1 LVLVAAAVACMSLIL
16 LGAAAGPARAQD
28 GVGPVQLAVT
38 VVPPSDAAGPRPT
51 GGVVMS
57 VDGRRL
63 VSIPLVRGLGSLTSI
78 TPQVVVALALV
89 GRRVT
94 ISYSGDS
101 NYEASA
107 RISVT
112 LPTRGLLTIVARPKD
127 TAPPSVE
134 IRSPGDGKRYG
145 LGEAVVADY
154 ACHDPDGRS
163 AVTTCEGP
171 VASGGALDTS
181 VAGTFSFTVKAEDA
195 RGNATPQTVTYVV
208 GDAANGSAIS
218 APEATTGSSSEPG
231 GQGGA
236 PSVPASP
243 PPAPPVTA
251 PPALPPAHVQV
262 QPRFGPLAAA
272 PVVPRSGSSPPNS
285 GARAPTPAAPVPGVA
300 GAAVGPAFASFDPRA
315 DPAKTIGILVAAF
328 TLLQLGASTGGL
340 ALARGGGGVART
352 TRRRRSGQQGSE
364 PQPDSTYDSVPVE
377 FLSAGLGAVAV
388 GDRSRT
394 WSWPGTR
401 RLDALS
407 ATLPARLSRRS
418 PLLARVAADGTYL
431 RAILGSAWSL
441 GLLAGLVLGV
451 AALQNTGGDAL
462 PPVAA
467 LTIAIAVLGVLDAA
481 AGLVAVLTFTIG
493 VLLLGGVDSSADLR
507 VVLSLDALW
516 FTVPL
521 LAGAARP
528 LRRPPTRSLGQ
539 SWDRAADFVIA
550 SLIGAWAVN
559 KIILALPGVA
569 GRELA
574 IAEHADTAAFCV
586 LAALVVRLA
595 AETIAA
601 HLYPRRLDTS
611 EADDVPKPGELQR
624 LGASVLRTALFV
636 FFAYIVVGSGWQLWA
651 GAALFIIPQ
660 ILAVFEERFSNSPA
674 LSGVLPRGLLALVLM
689 LFVATAVGALLLDT
703 MDEHSKT
710 FLADGFVILALPGF
724 VLSLLSLF
732 GRTGDEAPIGWG
744 KRVAGL
750 AVLITGIL
758 LVLGL
763 LL

>member
-1 LVLVAAAVACMSLIL
+1 MVAAVVACMSLIS
-16 LGAAAGPARAQD
+16 LGAAAVPARAQD
-28 GVGPVQLAVT
+28 GVGPVQLMVT
-38 VVPPSDAAGPRPT
+38 VVLPSDAAGPRPT
-51 GGVVMS
+51 GGVTVS

-63 VSIPLVRGLGSLTSI
+63 VSIPLVRGLASLTSI
-78 TPQVVVALALV
+78 TPQLAVALALV

-94 ISYSGDS
+94 IRYSGDS

-107 RISVT
+107 GISVT
-112 LPTRGLLTIVARPKD
+112 LPTSGLLTIVARPRD
-127 TAPPSVE
+127 AAPPSVE
-134 IRSPGDGKRYG
+134 IRSPADGRRYG
-145 LGEAVVADY
+145 LGEGVVADY

-171 VASGGALDTS
+171 VASGAALDTA
-181 VAGTFSFTVKAEDA
+181 VAGTFSFTVRAEDA
-195 RGNATPQTVTYVV
+195 RGNATSQTVTYAVR
-208 GDAANGSAIS
+208 DETDGSATS
-218 APEATTGSSSEPG
+218 APEGTTGNSGSDD
-231 GQGGA
+231 QGGA

-243 PPAPPVTA
+243 PPASAVTA
-251 PPALPPAHVQV
+251 PPALAPARLEV
-262 QPRFGPLAAA
+262 QPQPGLSAAA
-272 PVVPRSGSSPPNS
+272 PVTRRSGSSPRNS
-285 GARAPTPAAPVPGVA
+285 GGGARTPAAPVPGVA
-300 GAAVGPAFASFDPRA
+300 AAPVAPALASFDPRA
-315 DPAKTIGILVAAF
+315 DPAKTVGILVAAF

-352 TRRRRSGQQGSE
+352 TRRQRSGRHGSE
-364 PQPDSTYDSVPVE
+364 PAPDSSYDSVGVE

-407 ATLPARLSRRS
+407 VTLPARLSGRS
-418 PLLARVAADGTYL
+418 PLLARIAADGTYL
-431 RAILGSAWSL
+431 RAILGSASLL
-441 GLLAGLVLGV
+441 GLLAGLALGV
-451 AALQNTGGDAL
+451 AALRDTGGDAL
-462 PPVAA
+462 PPVAT

-481 AGLVAVLTFTIG
+481 AGLVAVLIFTIG
-493 VLLLGGVDSSADLR
+493 VLVLGGVDSSADLR
-507 VVLSLDALW
+507 LVLSLDALW
-516 FTVPL
+516 VTVPM

-569 GRELA
+569 GRQLA
-574 IAEHADTAAFCV
+574 IAEHADAAAYCV

-601 HLYPRRLDTS
+601 HLYPQRLDTS
-611 EADDVPKPGELQR
+611 EAADVPQPGELQR

-636 FFAYIVVGSGWQLWA
+636 FFAHIVVGSGWQLWA
-651 GAALFIIPQ
+651 AAALFIVPQ
-660 ILAVFEERFSNSPA
+660 ILAVYEERFPNSPA

-689 LFVATAVGALLLDT
+689 LFVVTAVGAVLLDT
-703 MDEHSKT
+703 MNEHSKT
-710 FLADGFVILALPGF
+710 FLADTFVILALPGF

-750 AVLITGIL
+750 AVLITGVL

>member
-1 LVLVAAAVACMSLIL
+1 VLVAAFVACMSLIV
-16 LGAAAGPARAQD
+16 LGAAAVPACAQD
-28 GVGPVQLAVT
+28 GVGPVQLMVT
-38 VVPPSDAAGPRPT
+38 VVPPSGAAGPRPT
-51 GGVVMS
+51 GGVMVS

-63 VSIPLVRGLGSLTSI
+63 VSIPLAGGLASLTSI
-78 TPQVVVALALV
+78 TPQLAVALVLV
-89 GRRVT
+89 GRRVM
-94 ISYSGDS
+94 IGYSGDS
-101 NYEASA
+101 NYEASVG
-107 RISVT
+107 ISVT
-112 LPTRGLLTIVARPKD
+112 LPTRGLLTIVARPGD
-127 TAPPSVE
+127 TSSPSVE

-154 ACHDPDGRS
+154 ACHDPNGRS

-171 VASGGALDTS
+171 VASGGALDTA
-181 VAGTFSFTVKAEDA
+181 VAGTFSFTVRAEDA
-195 RGNATPQTVTYVV
+195 LGNATAQTVTYVV
-208 GDAANGSAIS
+208 GDEASGPASS
-218 APEATTGSSSEPG
+218 TPEVTTGSSGSG
-231 GQGGA
+231 DQGGA

-243 PPAPPVTA
+243 PPAPTVTA
-251 PPALPPAHVQV
+251 PPALAPAHVGV
-262 QPRFGPLAAA
+262 QPQPGSSAAA
-272 PVVPRSGSSPPNS
+272 PVARRSGRVPRGSG
-285 GARAPTPAAPVPGVA
+285 GEARTPAAPASAVA
-300 GAAVGPAFASFDPRA
+300 GTPVGQAFASYDPRA
-315 DPAKTIGILVAAF
+315 DPARTVGIVVAAF

-340 ALARGGGGVART
+340 ALAGGGGVART

-364 PQPDSTYDSVPVE
+364 PEPDSSYDSVAVE

-401 RLDALS
+401 KLDALS
-407 ATLPARLSRRS
+407 VTLPARLSRRS

-431 RAILGSAWSL
+431 RAIVGSASL
-441 GLLAGLVLGV
+441 LALLAGLALGV
-451 AALQNTGGDAL
+451 AALQDTGGDAL

-493 VLLLGGVDSSADLR
+493 VLVLGGVHSSADLR
-507 VVLSLDALW
+507 LVLSLDALW
-516 FTVPL
+516 CTVPV

-569 GRELA
+569 GRQLA

-601 HLYPRRLDTS
+601 HLYPRRLDIS
-611 EADDVPKPGELQR
+611 EAGDVPQPGELQR
-624 LGASVLRTALFV
+624 MGASVLRTALFV
-636 FFAYIVVGSGWQLWA
+636 FFAYIVVGWGWQLWA

-660 ILAVFEERFSNSPA
+660 ILAVYEERFPNSPA
-674 LSGVLPRGLLALVLM
+674 LSGVLPRGLLELVVM

-710 FLADGFVILALPGF
+710 FLPDSFVILALPGF
-724 VLSLLSLF
+724 SLSLLSLF
-732 GRTGDEAPIGWG
+732 RGEGDEAPMGWG
-744 KRVAGL
+744 KRIAGL
-750 AVLITGIL
+750 GVLITGIL